1 VGEGAGR
8 CCRGGRGCE
17 KVLQRCESAKRCR
30 EGARRCREV
39 GAGGDRSVAAPECK
53 KFVVGRVVGA
63 NSAEREW
70 ECECKRRL
78 NKW

>member
-1 VGEGAGR
+1 MP
-8 CCRGGRGCE
+8 
-17 KVLQRCESAKRCR
+17 R
-30 EGARRCREV
+30 E